1 MKPNKILPA
10 LIAATSLLV
19 ANIPARA
26 CTSLVLDGN
35 DGGVI
40 YGRTME
46 FGIPLQSAMLH
57 TPRGFANEG
66 VGPDGTAGKGKSWKS
81 KYAIIGA
88 NVFGLPYYVDGMNEV
103 GLAGGL
109 LNAPNTAVY
118 QDVPSGQEGNSIAP
132 QQLLNYVLGNFAN
145 VQEAREGLPEILVS
159 NSPMKQWGGVPKARM
174 TLHDAQGNSI
184 VVEYLKG
191 QLVITDNVIGTMTN
205 DPPFSWHLA
214 NIGNYVNLSG
224 TDKAPMEVKGVEFPA
239 ASSGNGMHG
248 LPGSMLSS
256 DRFVRASLFVLNT
269 PGNASTDEQH
279 KRVWHI
285 LNNFDIPMGAI
296 HLNAS
301 SGYGGGSDSYE
312 YTEWTAVADLKNK
325 TYSLRSFAN
334 PGVLTSDFK
343 SFNLDGKETVSKALL
358 N

>member
-1 MKPNKILPA
+1 MKVVRRSV
-10 LIAATSLLV
+10 AASTCSTR
-19 ANIPARA
+19 ARTCA
-26 CTSLVLDGN
+26 AERLSN
-35 DGGVI
+35 DS
-40 YGRTME
+40 
-46 FGIPLQSAMLH
+46 P
-57 TPRGFANEG
+57 FA
-66 VGPDGTAGKGKSWKS
+66 
-81 KYAIIGA
+81 
-88 NVFGLPYYVDGMNEV
+88 
-103 GLAGGL
+103 
-109 LNAPNTAVY
+109 
-118 QDVPSGQEGNSIAP
+118 
-132 QQLLNYVLGNFAN
+132 
-145 VQEAREGLPEILVS
+145 
-159 NSPMKQWGGVPKARM
+159 
-174 TLHDAQGNSI
+174 
-184 VVEYLKG
+184 
-191 QLVITDNVIGTMTN
+191 
-205 DPPFSWHLA
+205 WHLA
-214 NIGNYVNLSG
+214 NIGYYVNLSG

-269 PGNASTDEQH
+269 PGNASTEEQH

-285 LNNFDIPMGAI
+285 MNNFDIPMGAI

-343 SFNLDGKETVSKALL
+343 SFDLDGKETVSKALL